1 MSITSVKSGA
11 TGISLAL
18 DNNFMEPIATTLVG
32 SGGVNQVTF
41 NDIPQTYKHLQIRA
55 TSRTTQ
61 SATGTNYWFAYCNN
75 DRATN
80 YSYHILTGDGAS
92 ASAQAEVNTTYL
104 LGGQAPRDSQLSS
117 TYSIAVFDLLDYA
130 NTNKY
135 KTVRALSG
143 VDYNA
148 ASPPGYVRLISGN
161 WRSFDAVTSLTII
174 PEASNFS
181 QYSRFSL
188 YGIKG

>member
-1 MSITSVKSGA
+1 MTYPRPISIYKLEQLLEPL
-11 TGISLAL
+11 SLL
-18 DNNFMEPIATTLVG
+18 LEQIIGLHIVITT
-32 SGGVNQVTF
+32 
-41 NDIPQTYKHLQIRA
+41 
-55 TSRTTQ
+55 
-61 SATGTNYWFAYCNN
+61 
-75 DRATN
+75 
-80 YSYHILTGDGAS
+80 
-92 ASAQAEVNTTYL
+92 E
-104 LGGQAPRDSQLSS
+104 QLIIS

-148 ASPPGYVRLISGN
+148 ASPPGYIRLISGN